1 MPGVNLKQIF
11 LKNKWLPWAALAV
24 LVVFLLILA
33 LILFPSKS
41 QVRLTPAEIAWIKA
55 HPIVK
60 LAPNPNAPPL
70 EYFDEQGNY
79 TGLVADYLAAIE
91 EQIGVKFQYV
101 RYESWAEVRDAM
113 ESGQVDGVTALQA
126 NPSSGMDLQFTS
138 PLISIPD
145 VIITKNW
152 SGNLSFA
159 DMEGWSLAITRGYP
173 SVDEIHRMYPY
184 ITIIESD
191 NDLQALQAVSTDRAN
206 AALVNQA
213 VASYLIEK
221 HGITGLRIV
230 GDSGEMNPISI
241 GIRADEPELFGLIE
255 KGLSAIP
262 SEERNEITK
271 KWIALTSL
279 AGEDFTGTSQFWLVI
294 FWAVMAITIILGVSL
309 TWNRT
314 LQTQVSTKTKELNR
328 ELTDRISAETKLNQ
342 QLQNMSALRAIG
354 VAINASMD
362 LPLTLNIL
370 LDQVC
375 SKLNVDACT
384 ILLLNPFTR
393 NLEHSADRGFRTP
406 QIRETRLDAGSNSFA
421 WKAVQT
427 RKMVIENLAENP
439 GSFSQNRFHEMEGF
453 VYYVGAPL
461 ISKGA
466 VKGILE
472 IFHRSSLPIDQDW
485 TDFLE
490 SIASQAAI
498 AIDNASMFQSLQ
510 RANLDIT
517 LAYDATIEGWA
528 KALELRDGNTEGHS
542 KRVTQ
547 MTVDLAGMVGF
558 RNEELIH
565 IRRGAILHDIG
576 KMGIPDHILLK
587 PGPLTP
593 EEWEIMKKH
602 PTYARDM
609 LRNVHYLEQAL
620 DIPYSHH
627 ERWDGTGYPQGL
639 RAERIP
645 LPARVF
651 SVIDVWDALVSDRP
665 YRKAWTAE
673 ETLQYIRD
681 NAGIQF
687 DPMVV
692 EEFIRMMSRSN
703 QLFH

>member
-1 MPGVNLKQIF
+1 MSGFDLKQLF
-11 LKNKWLPWAALAV
+11 RKNYWLPWVVLAF
-24 LVVFLLILA
+24 LVVFLVVLA
-33 LILFPSKS
+33 LILFTDRSK
-41 QVRLTPAEIAWIKA
+41 VRLTTSERAWVRS

-60 LAPNPNAPPL
+60 LAPNPNTPPL
-70 EYFDEQGNY
+70 EFFDESGDY
-79 TGLVADYLAAIE
+79 SGLVADLLSSIE
-91 EQIGVKFQYV
+91 AQIGVRFQYV
-101 RYESWAEVRDAM
+101 RYESLAEVRDALKA
-113 ESGQVDGVTALQA
+113 GQVDGITAIQS
-126 NPSSGMDLQFTS
+126 SSGYTPDLLLTS
-138 PLISIPD
+138 PLVNIPD
-145 VIITKNW
+145 VIIAKSWTET
-152 SGNLSFA
+152 LSLKE
-159 DMEGWSLAITRGYP
+159 MEGWTMAITRGYP
-173 SVDEIHRMYPY
+173 SVDLIHSEYPY
-184 ITIIESD
+184 ITIIETDSD
-191 NDLQALQAVSTDRAN
+191 LRSLQSVSTDRADT
-206 AALVNQA
+206 ALVNQA
-213 VASYLIEK
+213 VASYLIEQ

-230 GDSGEMNPISI
+230 GDVGEVNSISI
-241 GIRADEPELFGLIE
+241 GIRASEPELYGLIE
-255 KGLSAIP
+255 KGLNSIP
-262 SEERNEITK
+262 SEERNEILK
-271 KWIALTSL
+271 KWIGLSGLEAQDIT
-279 AGEDFTGTSQFWLVI
+279 ETSQFWLVI
-294 FWAVMAITIILGVSL
+294 FWALTAITVVLGISL

-314 LQTQVSTKTKELNR
+314 LQTQVSTKTEELNH
-328 ELTDRISAETKLNQ
+328 ELNDRITAETKLNQ

-370 LDQVC
+370 LDQVS
-375 SKLNVDACT
+375 SKLNVDACN

-393 NLEHSADRGFRTP
+393 NLEYSADRGFRTP
-406 QIRETRLDAGSNSFA
+406 LIRGTRLDAGSNSFA
-421 WKAVQT
+421 WKAVQS
-427 RKMVIENLAENP
+427 RKMVMENLIENP
-439 GSFSQNRFHEMEGF
+439 GTFAKNLFHSSEEF
-453 VYYVGAPL
+453 VFYVGAPL

-466 VKGILE
+466 VKGVLE
-472 IFHRSSLPIDQDW
+472 IFNRSTLPIDQDW
-485 TDFLE
+485 IDFLE

-609 LRNVHYLEQAL
+609 LRNVQYLEQAL

-627 ERWDGTGYPQGL
+627 ERWDGGGYPQGL

-645 LPARVF
+645 LSARVF
-651 SVIDVWDALVSDRP
+651 SVIDVWDALTSDRP
-665 YRKAWTAE
+665 YRKAWTEA

-681 NAGIQF
+681 NAGVQF

-692 EEFIRMMSRSN
+692 DEFVRFMSHSRSAF
-703 QLFH
+703 L